1 MTLQYCGQ
9 ILPNNLKTSG
19 GSNFWGALFWR
30 SPYFKYST
38 YFAYFYKIC
47 RIFTTHKWGPW
58 ALPRSCSRPG
68 NMHNS
73 YVSASIN
80 NNLTHESHGCYICT
94 YFPFIQ
100 TVLVL
105 VVRIHEKGLR
115 QLGFLQIIPT
125 TLEWLEWL
133 EHVQV
138 IFYLNRTCSS

>member
-19 GSNFWGALFWR
+19 GSNFWSAPSDWVPILNTKHIFH
-30 SPYFKYST
+30 
-38 YFAYFYKIC
+38 
-47 RIFTTHKWGPW
+47 IFTKYALTKKWGPW